1 MHALHCILARL
12 PDGAAGTDPEEL
24 KAEARSVAMS
34 ETEYYY
40 EDVFDWRTEEDAGRW
55 ADEFPGQGVVLGL
68 EEPERFRELLIRFK
82 DRPLEMALEELR
94 WLLVEDVGWRS
105 QKELEADSDLTELCA
120 FVPPPEPD
128 QVFSGRFKGRAVEVD
143 ENLLRQIW
151 YAQTDHLLA
160 YRLQKA
166 LRLADG
172 EYLFDSHFYSVPDAS
187 ARISEATLQD
197 ALAHPEQYALV
208 FSDYHF

>member
-1 MHALHCILARL
+1 MHALHCILTKL
-12 PDGAAGTDPEEL
+12 PDGVAGTDPEEL

-34 ETEYYY
+34 ETECYYR
-40 EDVFDWRTEEDAGRW
+40 DVFDWRTEDDAGRW
-55 ADEFPGQGVVLGL
+55 ADEFCGQGVVLGL
-68 EEPERFRELLIRFK
+68 EEPERFRELLIQFK
-82 DRPLEMALEELR
+82 DRPFERALEELR

-166 LRLADG
+166 LRLANG
-172 EYLFDSHFYSVPDAS
+172 EYFFDSRFYSVPDAS

-197 ALAHPEQYALV
+197 VLAHPEQYALV
-208 FSDYHF
+208 FSDYHR